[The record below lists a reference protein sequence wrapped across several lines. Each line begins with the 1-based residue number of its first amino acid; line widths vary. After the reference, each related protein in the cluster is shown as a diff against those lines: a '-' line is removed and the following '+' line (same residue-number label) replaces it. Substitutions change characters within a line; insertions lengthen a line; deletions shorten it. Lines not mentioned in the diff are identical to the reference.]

1 MKDIFLLLALGKLT
15 MQTDNQKLSLILMNY
30 V

>member
-1 MKDIFLLLALGKLT
+1 MKDIFLLLTLGKLT
-15 MQTDNQKLSLILMNY
+15 MQTDNQTLSLILMNY